1 MSAAPAAP
9 RYAYLGTSPF
19 AATVLSVLA
28 DRGLAPALVVTPPD
42 RPSGRGRRL
51 APPAVATR
59 AQELGL
65 ELHQSADVNEPA
77 TRTAL
82 DDAGVELG
90 MVCAFGQLIR
100 EPLLSGLELLN
111 VHPSLLPR
119 WRGAAPI
126 ERAIIAGDERT
137 GVAIIRL
144 VAELDAGPVALVE
157 AVDVGPEEGFGSLSD
172 RLAHL
177 GGELAARAIRAA
189 GAGELEL
196 RPQSPDGIT
205 YADKIDP
212 AERRLDPSRPAVALE
227 RVVRAL
233 TPHIGAY
240 LELAGGERLGVTA
253 ARALEE
259 RSDGAGT
266 LQAVE
271 GALALGCGEGALR
284 IDRVKPA
291 GKREMPAADYLRGH
305 GVPALA

>member
-1 MSAAPAAP
+1 MSAAPAP
-9 RYAYLGTSPF
+9 RFAYLGTSPF

-28 DRGLAPALVVTPPD
+28 DRGVAPALVVAPPD

-59 AQELGL
+59 ARELGL
-65 ELHQSADVNEPA
+65 QLHQSADVNEPTTGA
-77 TRTAL
+77 VL
-82 DDAGVELG
+82 DAAGVELG

-100 EPLLSGLELLN
+100 EPLLSELELLN

-144 VAELDAGPVALVE
+144 VAELDAGPVALLE
-157 AVDVGPEEGFGSLSD
+157 AVDIGPDEDFGSLSA
-172 RLAHL
+172 RLAHV

-189 GAGELEL
+189 GAGELAL
-196 RPQSPDGIT
+196 RPQSVDGVT

-212 AERRLDPSRPAVALE
+212 AERRLDPSRRAVELE
-227 RVVRAL
+227 RLIRAL
-233 TPHIGAY
+233 TPHLGAS
-240 LELAGGERLGVTA
+240 LERAGGERLGI
-253 ARALEE
+253 ARA
-259 RSDGAGT
+259 RAVGDNHAGAGT
-266 LQAVE
+266 LAAVDD
-271 GALALGCGEGALR
+271 ALALGCGEGALL

-305 GVPALA
+305 GVPTPA